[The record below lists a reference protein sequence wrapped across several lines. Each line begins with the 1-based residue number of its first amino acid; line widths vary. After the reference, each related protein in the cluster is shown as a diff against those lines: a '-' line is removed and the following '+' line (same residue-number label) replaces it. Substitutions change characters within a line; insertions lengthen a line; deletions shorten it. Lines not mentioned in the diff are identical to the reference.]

1 MPGSLGRLGPAAG
14 LVRGDDPGGHSSDS
28 GLSYAVGCL
37 CLDGIAIPL
46 TLGTVGLL
54 RVTG

>member
-14 LVRGDDPGGHSSDS
+14 LVLGDDPGGHPRDS

-37 CLDGIAIPL
+37 CRDGIAIPL
-46 TLGTVGLL
+46 AFGPVVLL
-54 RVTG
+54 RVTW